1 MNGYRSNMDF
11 SEAPA
16 DGCSVRPIELS
27 SAFVPSLAP
36 PYPNIED
43 ELRKDV
49 AILRSS
55 LEVRDRYIRELRE
68 ERDSLQAE
76 LNDKEAYISSL
87 KDSLEDYKGFHT
99 ITTLRKIQGK
109 ENNSD

>member
-1 MNGYRSNMDF
+1 MNGYRSNMDLR
-11 SEAPA
+11 EAPA
-16 DGCSVRPIELS
+16 EGCSVRTIELS

-55 LEVRDRYIRELRE
+55 LEVRDRYIREIRE
-68 ERDSLQAE
+68 GRDSLQAE

-87 KDSLEDYKGFHT
+87 KDSLEDYKGFHA
-99 ITTLRKIQGK
+99 ITTLKRFQAKAD
-109 ENNSD
+109 NSD